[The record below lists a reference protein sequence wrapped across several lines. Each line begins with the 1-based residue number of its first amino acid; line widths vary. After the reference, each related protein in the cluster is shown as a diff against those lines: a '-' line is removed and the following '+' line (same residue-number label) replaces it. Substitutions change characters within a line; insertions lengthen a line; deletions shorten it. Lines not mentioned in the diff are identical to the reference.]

1 MLVCVRTHTYGTRDA
16 ACRLLMG
23 EDRAEYSRRHKQLH
37 ELALQSAVSGKAV
50 DQSLLDE
57 RPVNQIKAV
66 NLLADLT
73 SRAYSEEDHLMSQ
86 QKSDL
91 SVQVVNQWN
100 AGNVQLLNTVAS

>member
-91 SVQVVNQWN
+91 SVQVVYQWH
-100 AGNVQLLNTVAS
+100 ARNVQLLNTVAS